1 MRESNPEA
9 QHCSQLKVALCNIG
23 HAYITLD
30 LVMWWKWT
38 ALRDCGIWQMT
49 YNASYHSDRNHLEL
63 VIRKDMMNRG
73 SQFKKKNQPSYLL
86 EKLDIMNDIHWEF
99 TSIHFITG
107 THMPRILSKQYAEQS
122 KQCFS
127 LLRLQTALLIHLSQG
142 GGALA

>member
-1 MRESNPEA
+1 MNIG
-9 QHCSQLKVALCNIG
+9 SQL
-23 HAYITLD
+23 
-30 LVMWWKWT
+30 
-38 ALRDCGIWQMT
+38 
-49 YNASYHSDRNHLEL
+49 
-63 VIRKDMMNRG
+63 
-73 SQFKKKNQPSYLL
+73 KKNQPSYLL

-107 THMPRILSKQYAEQS
+107 THMPGILSKQYAEQF